1 MRLIILMVLCFSMSV
16 ANGMNRL
23 ASAQQTGIQ
32 QPNIVFMMS
41 DDQSW
46 DGLSVAMHP
55 DVRNSK
61 SHIIETP
68 NLENLA
74 AQGMRFSAAYSPA
87 SVCSPTRL
95 SLMNGRS
102 PAANGWTK
110 AGPSLSANA
119 NPKLLPPRNN
129 KSISSSD
136 ATIAEILKKAGY
148 ATAHFGK
155 WHLSGGGPGQH
166 GFDVHDGNLGNEHAA
181 KFADPNPVDIFGMCD
196 RAETFM
202 STCQKSGKPFFVQ
215 LSWHALH
222 APENASR
229 KNVAKYRQKTGNQRQ
244 ISRMALATDLDEGV
258 GRIMSALDDLDLA
271 GTTYLIYTSDN
282 GGGGGGGRAKALS
295 GGKGSVWE
303 GGIRVPLIIRGP
315 GIAKNSWCHERV
327 VGYDMYPTYCELAGI
342 EKNPS
347 STLSQLE
354 GGSIVQLLHQQGRGK
369 VQRPSEG
376 LVFHFPH
383 YQSADG
389 PHSAIIDGNLKLIH
403 FYETGH
409 SKLFDLDRDLGE
421 ERNLAES
428 DVSTTKQ
435 LEKKLSQYLV
445 SVNAQMPKP
454 NPNYDPNQPTLGSA
468 GKGGKQ
474 GRMQR
479 GNNRRKKKT
488 P

>member
-1 MRLIILMVLCFSMSV
+1 MRFNILIVLCFSMFGV
-16 ANGMNRL
+16 NGVTRL
-23 ASAQQTGIQ
+23 ASAQQAGTD

-46 DGLSVAMHP
+46 NGLSVPMHP
-55 DVRNSK
+55 DISNSK

-68 NLENLA
+68 NLEILA
-74 AQGMRFSAAYSPA
+74 SQGMRFSAAYSPA

-110 AGPSLSANA
+110 AGPSLSAHA
-119 NPKLLPPRNN
+119 NPKLLPPRNI
-129 KSISSSD
+129 KTISGSD
-136 ATIAEILKKAGY
+136 ATIAETLKQAGY

-155 WHLSGGGPGQH
+155 WHLEGGGPGQH

-181 KFADPNPVDIFGMCD
+181 QFADPNPVDIFGMCD
-196 RAETFM
+196 RADKFM
-202 STCQKSGKPFFVQ
+202 AACQDSGKPFFLQ

-229 KNVAKYRQKTGNQRQ
+229 KNVAKYRQKTRNERQ
-244 ISRMALATDLDEGV
+244 IQRLALATDLDEGV
-258 GRIMSALDDLDLA
+258 GRIMSALDDLNLA
-271 GTTYLIYTSDN
+271 DTTYLIYTSDN

-315 GIAKNSWCHERV
+315 GVAKNSWCHQRV

-342 EKNPS
+342 DKIPS
-347 STLSQLE
+347 STLSRLE
-354 GGSIVQLLHQQGRGK
+354 GGSIVQLLHQQGRGQ
-369 VQRPSEG
+369 VDRQSEA

-409 SKLFDLDRDLGE
+409 SKLFDLDKDLGE
-421 ERNLAES
+421 QTDLADS
-428 DVSTTKQ
+428 DKLATKQ
-435 LEKKLSQYLV
+435 LQKKLSQYLV
-445 SVNAQMPKP
+445 SVNAQMPRP
-454 NPNYDPNQPTLGSA
+454 NPNYDPDQPTLGSA
-468 GKGGKQ
+468 KGGKQ
-474 GRMQR
+474 RRMQR
-479 GNNRRKKKT
+479 GNNRRNRKT